1 MRRKFEYF
9 MDMSIKDLHE
19 ELITMVQGDLWDG
32 MVSKGL
38 QTEIDAANKA
48 WDEKMKSLDE
58 SQKTEQGIE
67 AVEFDSFIEKQMNK
81 IKDKTKDALIHSHI
95 EKMWGGLEMASVE
108 YFMKTGIVNGSFR
121 GRLFDLI
128 EAANRYKMEL

>member
-67 AVEFDSFIEKQMNK
+67 AVEDIYQ
-81 IKDKTKDALIHSHI
+81 L
-95 EKMWGGLEMASVE
+95 L
-108 YFMKTGIVNGSFR
+108 MKRYNDERYSIQR
-121 GRLFDLI
+121 RCCYFDL
-128 EAANRYKMEL
+128 AKELNKKYNLNKSVIKL